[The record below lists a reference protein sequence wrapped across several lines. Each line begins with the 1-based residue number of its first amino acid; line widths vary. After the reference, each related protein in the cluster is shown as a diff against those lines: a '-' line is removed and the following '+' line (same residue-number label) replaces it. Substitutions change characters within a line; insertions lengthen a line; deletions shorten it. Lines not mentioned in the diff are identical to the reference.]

1 MKVFFCLKTLILLEL
16 SLDLMHRPTRLV
28 QYHKHIMMYDDKKK
42 LGQKTLFITL
52 ILCWPAEN
60 YHINT
65 WTMIFKLND
74 KII

>member
-16 SLDLMHRPTRLV
+16 SLDFMCRPTRLV

-52 ILCWPAEN
+52 ILC
-60 YHINT
+60 
-65 WTMIFKLND
+65 
-74 KII
+74 